1 MAAKQRKFHL
11 VTEALGVLLG
21 IYLFILGLYLDAHYL
36 IRLSLIITGIAG
48 MIIDS
53 YCIITWYK

>member
-21 IYLFILGLYLDAHYL
+21 IYLFVLGLYLDTHYL

-48 MIIDS
+48 IIIDS